1 MKGFLSG
8 TRDKRRRERG
18 NILVIAVVVILA
30 MLIMAIPFLLKL
42 SGQWRTT
49 ERASRASA
57 AFNLAEAGI
66 DKVLW
71 QLNAISPVG
80 DPIVFTY
87 DAGGIGTATIMDMTT
102 AGGGVVGDIDIRIG
116 PLSGTD
122 PVRQPLEGT
131 GRVVHIAG
139 NQIIRTARVMLER
152 YFGPIWDF
160 GFFVDDH
167 FHNQNGNFFMD
178 SFNSED
184 GPYGVGN
191 SMQDDV
197 AFGTNNDDDQ
207 SWWIEKG
214 GPSSDIYGTISFFD
228 TVDPAAVPPNPVDN
242 PDSVIQVP
250 KPDVFHVDEP
260 KTILASPF
268 DLPSVNPVNLPP
280 KPEFTQGYDFKQWF
294 TPAYIANAQALD
306 SHTSPVIP
314 ALTDLSNAA
323 WYKGALSSPTLTPTT
338 GSGIYS
344 SFVIGKGR
352 TVTVS
357 GGDVGIMVTGLADG
371 SGVSTQGNFWID
383 SGTLIIAPD
392 SSLTIILGNTSFK
405 LENNTD
411 INPTG
416 EAPQLFIFG
425 MDQFTSHKAPYN
437 NVMSIE
443 NNGIIKAA
451 IYVPRAD
458 MISTQG
464 RANIDLYGAALAYSM
479 EFKTNTNFHYDE
491 ALGEMENF
499 TGGPPKWR
507 ITSWQEV
514 VE

>member
-1 MKGFLSG
+1 MKRVFQR
-8 TRDKRRRERG
+8 TVDKSRGERG
-18 NILVIAVVVILA
+18 GILVIAIVVILA
-30 MLIMAIPFLLKL
+30 MLILAIPFLFKL
-42 SGQWRTT
+42 SGQWRST
-49 ERASRASA
+49 ERSSRSSA

-71 QLNAISPVG
+71 QMNSEYLVG

-87 DAGGIGTATIMDMTT
+87 VAGVGTATMPGMTA
-102 AGGGVVGDIDIRIG
+102 AGGNVIGDIDLKIG

-122 PVRQPLEGT
+122 PLRQPLEGT
-131 GRVVHIAG
+131 GKVVHIADRLI
-139 NQIIRTARVMLER
+139 NRTARVMLEQ

-167 FHNQNGNFFMD
+167 FHTQNGNFFMD
-178 SFNSED
+178 SYDSRD
-184 GPYGVGN
+184 GAYGGAN
-191 SMQDDV
+191 SMQTDV
-197 AFGTNNDDDQ
+197 SFGTNNDEDQ

-214 GPSSDIYGTISFFD
+214 GPSSDIYGTLAFYD

-268 DLPSVNPVNLPP
+268 DLPSVNPVDLPT
-280 KPEFTQGYDFKQWF
+280 KLEFAQGYDFKQWF
-294 TPAYIANAQALD
+294 TPAYVQSAQGLD
-306 SHTSPVIP
+306 SHTSPPIP
-314 ALTDLSNAA
+314 ALGDLSDAS
-323 WYKGALSSPTLTPTT
+323 WYKDTLSSTTLTPTS

-344 SFVIGKGR
+344 SFVIGRGQ

-357 GGDVGIMVTGLADG
+357 GGDVGVMVTGLTGANG
-371 SGVSTQGNFWID
+371 LSTQGKFWVD
-383 SGTLIIAPD
+383 SGTLVIEPG
-392 SSLTIILGNTSFK
+392 SSLTLILGNTSFK

-416 EAPQLFIFG
+416 EAPQFYIFG
-425 MDQFTSHKAPYN
+425 MDQFTSHTAPYN
-437 NVMSIE
+437 NAMYIE

-479 EFKTNTNFHYDE
+479 DFKTNTNFHYDE
-491 ALGEMENF
+491 ALGESDNF
-499 TGGPPKWR
+499 DGGLPKWR

-514 VE
+514 LK